1 MSILFNIIL
10 HSISFSLFI
19 IAFYGLYLLSE
30 KQIKFTTQR
39 WHYLTQHIKR
49 HRIFCF
55 ILIFIASSILILNY
69 HSISIGIV
77 ATFIFLTPLIL
88 ILILFLNLK
97 HRGK

>member
-30 KQIKFTTQR
+30 KQIKFNTQR

-69 HSISIGIV
+69 QSISIGIV